1 MKLWGVAIPAI
12 SSSLCII
19 LVEAISMIFVGQLND
34 TKAVAGVGLAVVYVN
49 GTTTSVL
56 MGLNGALSVLC
67 AVAYGMGDLYEC

>member
-1 MKLWGVAIPAI
+1 
-12 SSSLCII
+12 
-19 LVEAISMIFVGQLND
+19 MIFVGQLND